1 VATQPTIKG
10 LFTPETRPAEVV
22 QLYEAA
28 GQTPVLKMRQFDRL
42 RRDGR
47 RSSKIFMCTP
57 VLSSAENRKVRR
69 AILDEIETSKV
80 RLTFFITAFC
90 NPLEVTNTN
99 VSHFG
104 RRFIIGLG
112 LDRGKFLS

>member
-1 VATQPTIKG
+1 VFAAEGDLTTTWHRKSHYAATQPTTKG
-10 LFTPETRPAEVV
+10 LFTPESRPAEVQ

-47 RSSKIFMCTP
+47 RASKIFMCTP

-80 RLTFFITAFC
+80 RL
-90 NPLEVTNTN
+90 N
-99 VSHFG
+99 
-104 RRFIIGLG
+104 
-112 LDRGKFLS
+112 FLFLNALKIS